1 MSRPLRP
8 WAPQFRPLVFVVETL
23 IVLLLVWLARP
34 LWSVLLLAILLA
46 YLVNMPVQWLSK
58 RWRLPRVL
66 VVIGIYLTLL
76 LLVIGGPVLVIP
88 FLIDQT
94 QQMLSGLPGFIV
106 GLQEKVAVWIEAPP
120 IVEIFGFRYDP
131 LPLIESIRGYLL
143 PFLNLEVPPPQ
154 ELSRIVEQVVRSVAS
169 FMGVATGLATNIVG
183 RIVAFMASLLIT
195 FVLSF
200 YLLAEGDIW
209 RSRLAALVPP
219 DDREDFYMLMDQT
232 THVWR
237 AYFRGQLLLSTAV
250 GVMTFVLLTVIGL
263 PGAPLLAILAGI
275 LEVLPN
281 IGPLL
286 SMIPA
291 VIVALIQGSTWLPLA
306 NWQVALIV
314 VGIYVLVQQ
323 LENNLLVPRIHSH
336 TVDLPPVVVMVAVL
350 VGALNGGI
358 LGALLATPL
367 LGTLRVWLSY
377 VHRRLIA
384 AGEVEVEEEHEEA
397 RVQAAAKPVPQP
409 QPVLQ
414 DDEEKAVSR

>member
-8 WAPQFRPLVFVVETL
+8 WAPQFRPLVFIVEAL

-58 RWRLPRVL
+58 RWRLPRVFI
-66 VVIGIYLTLL
+66 VIGIYLALL

-106 GLQEKVAVWIEAPP
+106 GLQERVAVWIEAPP
-120 IVEIFGFRYDP
+120 IIEILGFRYDP
-131 LPLIESIRGYLL
+131 LPLIESIRGYVI

-154 ELSRIVEQVVRSVAS
+154 ELSRIVEQIVRSAAS

-200 YLLAEGDIW
+200 YLLAEGDTW
-209 RSRLAALVPP
+209 RDRLAALVPP

-250 GVMTFVLLTVIGL
+250 GVMTFVLLAVIGL

-314 VGIYVLVQQ
+314 VGIYALVQQ

-384 AGEVEVEEEHEEA
+384 AGEVELGEEHEEA
-397 RVQAAAKPVPQP
+397 RVQAAAEPIPQP

-414 DDEEKAVSR
+414 DDE

>member
-1 MSRPLRP
+1 MKQPLRP
-8 WAPQFRPLVFVVETL
+8 WAPQFRPLVFVIEGL

-34 LWSVLLLAILLA
+34 LWSVLLLAIILA
-46 YLVNMPVQWLSK
+46 YLVNMPVQWLSE
-58 RWRLPRVL
+58 RLRLPRVL
-66 VVIGIYLTLL
+66 VVIGIYLALL
-76 LLVIGGPVLVIP
+76 LAIIGGPALAIP
-88 FLIDQT
+88 FIVDQT

-106 GLQEKVAVWIEAPP
+106 GLQERVAVWIEAPP
-120 IVEIFGFRYDP
+120 ILEVFGFRYDP
-131 LPLIESIRGYLL
+131 LPLIESLQGYLI
-143 PFLNLEVPPPQ
+143 PFLTLEVPPPQ
-154 ELSRIVEQVVRSVAS
+154 ELTRMVEQVIRSTAS
-169 FMGVATGLATNIVG
+169 FLGVATGLATNIVG
-183 RIVAFMASLLIT
+183 RVIALVASLLIT

-200 YLLAEGDIW
+200 YLLAEGDTW
-209 RSRLAALVPP
+209 RDRLAALVPP
-219 DDREDFYMLMDQT
+219 DDREDFYMLIDQT

-250 GVMTFVLLTVIGL
+250 GVMTFIALTIIGL

-306 NWQVALIV
+306 NWQVALLV
-314 VGIYVLVQQ
+314 MGVYALVQQ

-384 AGEVEVEEEHEEA
+384 NGEVVVVEEE
-397 RVQAAAKPVPQP
+397 QAAGEGVQGVAEPTPVH
-409 QPVLQ
+409 QPVLH
-414 DDEEKAVSR
+414 DDE